1 MMQQATVIQTQMM
14 KVGEAKARVHQLVQ
28 QQQWDEAFV
37 LAMSV
42 LHARPNHDDLWNVV
56 KLAATKISA
65 SVQNETLLRQ
75 LDSILQR
82 SPTNAGAAALLSL
95 QALCANYPVLAAHI
109 QLLSQQRMA
118 SEGLD
123 LDALQPLFQE
133 PLLHTLLRRFI
144 VPNLG
149 MEHFLTALRARF
161 LAMHTAG
168 AKALATY
175 NAVLTSLA
183 MQAHIN
189 GYIYDQTPQEAE
201 QSKRLMHN
209 VSNESTGLIL
219 ACYLSPVSFIEALPH
234 SDTPFMRF
242 AQSLVQEMQQW
253 RERAERIPARGMSE
267 NAISQAVMR
276 QYEEHPYP
284 RWLHLAEILAETPQQ
299 FLYRLFPAFD
309 ASVLALNNTPDI
321 LIAGCGTGRQ
331 ALEVARRYPLS
342 QVTAI
347 DLSRPSLGYALGKTE
362 EYGITNVSYYQA
374 DILRLPEFPQRFDIV
389 ESTGVLH
396 HMQDPMRGWRAL
408 VETLKPGG
416 LMKIALYSAKAR
428 ESITRCR
435 AEIAKRGIGESEPE
449 IRQFRRLLMQT
460 PNASSHFPFMLAS
473 DFFSMPEC
481 RDLLFHRQEH
491 CTSLPEIARAI
502 TSLGLRMIGFDLPNV
517 NLLERYIAAFPDEYH
532 WNNLDNW
539 HQLEMRSPLM
549 FFGMYQFWCYK
560 PVQEC

>member
-1 MMQQATVIQTQMM
+1 MTQHAAQIQTQMM
-14 KVGEAKARVHQLVQ
+14 KVSEAKARVQHLMQH
-28 QQQWDEAFV
+28 QQWDEAFV

-42 LHARPNHDDLWNVV
+42 LHARPNHDDLWNAV

-82 SPTNAGAAALLSL
+82 SPTNVGMAALLSL

-109 QLLSQQRMA
+109 QLLSQQQMA
-118 SEGLD
+118 PEGID
-123 LDALQPLFQE
+123 LTALQPVFKE
-133 PLLHTLLRRFI
+133 PLLHSVLRRFI

-149 MEHFLTALRARF
+149 IEHFLTALRARF
-161 LAMHTAG
+161 LAMHAAD
-168 AKALATY
+168 AKALASY
-175 NAVLTSLA
+175 HEVLMSLA

-189 GYIYDQTPQEAE
+189 GYIYYQTPQEAARVATLTQE
-201 QSKRLMHN
+201 
-209 VSNESTGLIL
+209 VSGESTGLML
-219 ACYLSPVSFIEALPH
+219 ACYTSPVAFIHALSQ

-242 AQSLVQEMQQW
+242 AQQLVLEAKAWQ
-253 RERAERIPARGMSE
+253 ERAGRIPALGMSD
-267 NAISQAVMR
+267 NAISQAVMQ

-284 RWLHLAEILAETPQQ
+284 RWLHLAEIPAETPQQ
-299 FLYRLFPAFD
+299 FLHRLFPAFD
-309 ASVLALNNTPDI
+309 PSVLTLSNAPEI

-331 ALEVARRYPLS
+331 ALEVARRYPQS

-347 DLSRPSLGYALGKTE
+347 DLSRPSLGYAQGKTE
-362 EYGITNVSYYQA
+362 EYGIPNVSYFQA
-374 DILRLPEFPQRFDIV
+374 DILRLPELPRRFDIV

-396 HMQDPMRGWRAL
+396 HMQDPMQGWRAL

-435 AEIAKRGIGESEPE
+435 QEIVKRGVGDSEQE
-449 IRQFRRLLMQT
+449 MRQFRRLLMQT
-460 PNASSHFPFMLAS
+460 PNAPRSYPFMLAA

-491 CTSLPEIARAI
+491 CTSLPEVAEAV
-502 TSLGLRMIGFDLPNV
+502 SALGLRLIGFDLPNV
-517 NLLERYIAAFPDEYH
+517 AMLERYIAAFPKEYY
-532 WNNLDNW
+532 WNNLENW
-539 HQLEMRSPLM
+539 HQLEMQSPLM

-560 PVQEC
+560 PA